1 MTHLVAGLAL
11 AFAFQADATT
21 LRWKL
26 AKGDTFY
33 ARTVNELEQT
43 VGVLGQ
49 SMEQNQTQTVVHRY
63 KVLDAGDKGTVLE
76 QTIVKAEMKG
86 NLPGAEGLADRM
98 KGLTLTYTL
107 DGKGKVSKVEG
118 YEAYIDKLA
127 GDDENIKK
135 LLKATMN
142 QETLKMGVQDLF
154 GFVPDEPV
162 KPGDTWKRKYDMSLG
177 PIGKF
182 GMNATYKYAGPAD
195 GAAKITYTAD
205 AKFSPPDDGADGGL
219 PFTITK
225 GNLTAE
231 KFEGTL
237 LFDAK
242 AGRLKESKTDAKMG
256 GKLTASI
263 NGMEVE
269 IEFKQNLTVTS
280 TVSESNLADD

>member
-11 AFAFQADATT
+11 VFAFQAEATT

-26 AKGDTFY
+26 NKGDTFY
-33 ARTVNELEQT
+33 TRTANELEQT

-49 SMEQNQTQTVVHRY
+49 EMEQNQTQSMVHRY
-63 KVLDAGDKGTVLE
+63 KVLDSGDKGTVLE
-76 QTIVKAEMKG
+76 QTILRADIMG
-86 NLPGAEGLADRM
+86 NLPGAEGLAERM

-118 YEAYIDKLA
+118 YETFIDKLA
-127 GDDENIKK
+127 GDDDNLKK
-135 LLKATMN
+135 LFKATMN
-142 QETLKMGVQDLF
+142 QDTLKMGVQDLF

-177 PIGKF
+177 PIGRF
-182 GMNATYKYAGPAD
+182 GMNATYKYAGPAE
-195 GAAKITYTAD
+195 GAEKVTFTAD

-225 GNLTAE
+225 GDLKAE

-242 AGRLKESKTDAKMG
+242 AGRLKESKTETKMG

-269 IEFKQNLTVTS
+269 IEFKQNLKVTA
-280 TVSESNLADD
+280 TVSTNNLADD